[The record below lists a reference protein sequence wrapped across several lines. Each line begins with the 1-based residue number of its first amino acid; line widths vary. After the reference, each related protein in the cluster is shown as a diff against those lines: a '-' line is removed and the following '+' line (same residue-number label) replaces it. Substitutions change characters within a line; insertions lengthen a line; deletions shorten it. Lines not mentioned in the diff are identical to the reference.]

1 MIAFIFES
9 VPLGGGSWGECEE
22 VVILASD
29 EAQAFEMLKA
39 HRAPY
44 GIERFTLT
52 EQKPVG
58 PGVLFS
64 TCYTL
69 GV

>member
-1 MIAFIFES
+1 MKAFIFED
-9 VPLGGGSWGECEE
+9 VPAGGVSWGECEE
-22 VVILASD
+22 VAIIASD
-29 EAQAFEMLKA
+29 EAQALEMLKA
-39 HRAPY
+39 HRAPL

-52 EQKPVG
+52 EQKAIT